1 MTHTTFDALPIV
13 DISGLRSP
21 SSENRVATA
30 RILGQAARECGFFY
44 AIGHGLPEA
53 LIQAVIAQ
61 AKNFFALPIEEKM
74 RWYIGHSPNHRGYVP
89 EGEETFAAGT
99 YDRKEAFDL
108 SFELP
113 ADHPAVLAGTP
124 TLGPNVWPDLPGFQ
138 PAVSAYYNAALTL
151 GHTLLHGFS
160 LALGLEETY
169 FDRFVTEPP
178 SQLRLIHYPYLPD
191 VVDAPGIGAHTD
203 YECFTILLP
212 TAPGLE
218 VMNGA
223 GAWIDAPPIPGA
235 VVVNIG
241 DMLEAFTNG
250 ELVATSHRVRKVQ
263 QERYSFPLFY
273 TCDYHTVVEPLAPFV
288 SETNPARYPALVAG
302 EHLYAQTAQS
312 FTYLKHRLQR
322 GELRLPDDARS
333 LSSFGQEARA
343 KAK

>member
-1 MTHTTFDALPIV
+1 MTHTHFDALPVV
-13 DISGLRSP
+13 DISGLRS
-21 SSENRVATA
+21 SSAETRTA
-30 RILGQAARECGFFY
+30 AAHTLGRAARECGFFY
-44 AIGHGLPEA
+44 ATGHGLPEPLTQA
-53 LIQAVIAQ
+53 LIAQ
-61 AKNFFALPIEEKM
+61 AKSFFSLAAEEKM
-74 RWYIGHSPNHRGYVP
+74 RWYIGLSPNHRGYVP

-113 ADHPAVLAGTP
+113 ADDPAVLAGTP
-124 TLGPNVWPDLPGFQ
+124 TLGPNVWPELPGFEA
-138 PAVSAYYNAALTL
+138 AVSAYYNAVLSL
-151 GHTLLHGFS
+151 GHTLLRGFA

-169 FDRFVTEPP
+169 FDRFVTKPP

-235 VVVNIG
+235 VVINIG
-241 DMLEAFTNG
+241 DMLETFTNG
-250 ELVATSHRVRKVQ
+250 EFVATSHRVRKVQ
-263 QERYSFPLFY
+263 EERYSFPLFY
-273 TCDYHTVVEPLAPFV
+273 TCDYQTVVEPLPPFV

-312 FTYLKHRLQR
+312 FTYLKQRLHR
-322 GELRLPDDARS
+322 GELRLPDGARP
-333 LSSFGQEARA
+333 LSSFGQEART
-343 KAK
+343 K